1 MLVQTRLLTIELWC
15 VYIAVAEVNVAPE
28 TTRRDHSI
36 GVCTMRL
43 IVRRA
48 ACIPMVLVVV
58 FCCGTTLF
66 AETHGRG
73 ELPEEPSPAGST
85 AVPRKSESPWVLE
98 ARIRKYV
105 NSHTSYEF
113 GNPFPPHQ
121 VPLSRLEFPLDSIWG
136 GLEVRRSFNR
146 FSAGVEFLTSFR
158 DQETGRFKDSDW
170 DDDAEPALLTIYG
183 ETNCRL
189 EPSYQVRAD
198 LDMQVA
204 DLLGLSGRFDLRPVI
219 GLRRQRFSLVAHDG
233 AQVDVYG
240 PGVLLLP
247 GDSIAFEQ
255 KWSQYFVG
263 LKFGYDFGPKF
274 GLHRLKLGT
283 QLDWGEVDGENEDR
297 HLLRVGNRVTTEN
310 TDGHAWHGMLGIVAG
325 LTKIIDLGLEVDYL
339 RIKSTGTHRLQN
351 DLFDLDFSFSNGV
364 TVWSEQTSIIVKL
377 AYRF

>member
-1 MLVQTRLLTIELWC
+1 
-15 VYIAVAEVNVAPE
+15 
-28 TTRRDHSI
+28 
-36 GVCTMRL
+36 MRL

-48 ACIPMVLVVV
+48 AYIPMVLVVV
-58 FCCGTTLF
+58 FCCGTTLL
-66 AETHGRG
+66 AETRGPG
-73 ELPEEPSPAGST
+73 ELPEETSPAGST

-98 ARIRKYV
+98 ARIKKYV

-170 DDDAEPALLTIYG
+170 DDDTEPAFLTIYG